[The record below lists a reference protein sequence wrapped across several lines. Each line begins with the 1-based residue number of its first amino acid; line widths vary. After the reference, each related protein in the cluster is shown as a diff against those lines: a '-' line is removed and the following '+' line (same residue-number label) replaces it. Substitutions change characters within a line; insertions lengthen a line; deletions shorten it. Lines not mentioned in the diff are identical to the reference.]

1 MNPKQTLSPVD
12 GFLYG
17 LLGFPLAF
25 CALPL
30 YVMLPNLYAQEFGVP
45 LTTLGVM
52 LLGARLLDAVTDPFL
67 GHLCD
72 RLYAR
77 SLHAVLTFCGL
88 CAVLLAGS
96 FSLLF
101 FPPAGDPDRLLPWA
115 GAMLIITYSAYSA
128 ITVAH
133 QSWGAMLGGD
143 AAQRSRIVFWREG
156 LGLVGVVLA
165 ALTPSLLGK
174 SAMLALFAASLLLG
188 WLAWTRAVRPVSP
201 VCRPVGSK
209 VPAYSVWHPWRISAF
224 RRLLA
229 VFMLNGIASAVPAT
243 LVLFF
248 IQDKLQAPEFMQAV
262 FLGCYF
268 VCGALS
274 MPLWLLGVKRWGLVR
289 CWLFG
294 MAMSITVFLG
304 ATQLHAGDTGLFLIV
319 CALSGVALG
328 SDLALPGALL
338 AGVILDAG
346 DHGQSEGA
354 YFGWWNL
361 ASKLNLALAAGLALP
376 MLSLLGY
383 FPGAREPQALQA
395 LTVAYCLLPCALKAL
410 AAGTL
415 FTFNIQSRIQLEAL

>member
-1 MNPKQTLSPVD
+1 MISKYTLSPLD
-12 GFLYG
+12 GFKYG
-17 LLGFPLAF
+17 LMSFPLAF

-30 YVMLPNLYAQEFGVP
+30 YVMLPDLYAREFGVS
-45 LTTLGVM
+45 LNALGAI
-52 LLGARLLDAVTDPFL
+52 LLGTRLLDAVTDPLL
-67 GHLCD
+67 GRVCD
-72 RLYAR
+72 NLYAR
-77 SLHAVLTFCGL
+77 SLRSVLVFCGI
-88 CAVLLAGS
+88 CALVLAGS
-96 FSLLF
+96 FALLF
-101 FPPAGDPDRLLPWA
+101 FPPTREPEALLLWA
-115 GAMLIITYSAYSA
+115 TALLIVTYSAYSA

-143 AAQRSRIVFWREG
+143 ATQRSRIVFWREG

-165 ALTPSLLGK
+165 ALTPSLIGK
-174 SAMLALFAASLLLG
+174 TAMLALFAASLLLG
-188 WLAWTRAVRPVSP
+188 WLGWTRAVHPVSR
-201 VCRPVGSK
+201 VLRTVGSK
-209 VPAYSVWHPWRISAF
+209 APAYSVWHPWRISAF

-248 IQDKLQAPEFMQAV
+248 IQDKLQAPEVMQAA

-289 CWLFG
+289 CWLIG
-294 MAMSITVFLG
+294 MVLSITVFLG

-346 DHGQSEGA
+346 GHGQSEGA

-361 ASKLNLALAAGLALP
+361 ASK
-376 MLSLLGY
+376 
-383 FPGAREPQALQA
+383 
-395 LTVAYCLLPCALKAL
+395 T
-410 AAGTL
+410 
-415 FTFNIQSRIQLEAL
+415 